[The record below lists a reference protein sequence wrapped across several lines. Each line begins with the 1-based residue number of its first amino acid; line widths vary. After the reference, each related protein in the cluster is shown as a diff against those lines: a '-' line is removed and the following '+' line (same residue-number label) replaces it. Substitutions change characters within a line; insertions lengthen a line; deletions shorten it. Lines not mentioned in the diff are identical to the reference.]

1 MTKPTTCTMMSEH
14 LYETCSNKSSFR
26 QVQKCNTTNFQN
38 KNNRTLNWDDCNIDV
53 VLFAVLREPC

>member
-1 MTKPTTCTMMSEH
+1 MMSEH